1 MDLRILRGKPPELLQ
16 IEEFLLLSFAHN
28 FAKYGEPGPRA
39 FCTGAIE
46 DLSFRDCID
55 YRGSTNHPSNSYGD
69 SRTGECW

>member
-1 MDLRILRGKPPELLQ
+1 MDPRILRGKPPELPQ
-16 IEEFLLLSFAHN
+16 IEEFLMLSFVPL

-39 FCTGAIE
+39 HCTGAIE